1 MLHSYYRYYFLIIAA
16 NTTQLPGADIDAES
30 HDYHQSPTNRQHL
43 GLHHLPRPLSLLS
56 SSSLMLSAP
65 RHCWSRC
72 FCSSIPDIELCRS
85 AMRYFSS
92 LFSKAPA
99 RPHTLVRL
107 LHLRPQLL
115 RASSSSSSLSPC
127 LLPPASRPRLQ
138 LAYLLPSRPRVSGM
152 QPQPASYRLRQSAR
166 VRQVQPP
173 DDCRNDI
180 SFCIIII
187 FCFLLGFSFFIKKR
201 DGSSSPKT
209 KKISQNPPKI

>member
-1 MLHSYYRYYFLIIAA
+1 MLHSCYRYYFLIIAA

-107 LHLRPQLL
+107 LPLRPQLL
-115 RASSSSSSLSPC
+115 RASSSSLSVSS
-127 LLPPASRPRLQ
+127 
-138 LAYLLPSRPRVSGM
+138 
-152 QPQPASYRLRQSAR
+152 SAR
-166 VRQVQPP
+166 VPP
-173 DDCRNDI
+173 
-180 SFCIIII
+180 
-187 FCFLLGFSFFIKKR
+187 
-201 DGSSSPKT
+201 SSAACLPPSLMSA
-209 KKISQNPPKI
+209 SQRYAAAARVLPPPAIRSRPASAAA